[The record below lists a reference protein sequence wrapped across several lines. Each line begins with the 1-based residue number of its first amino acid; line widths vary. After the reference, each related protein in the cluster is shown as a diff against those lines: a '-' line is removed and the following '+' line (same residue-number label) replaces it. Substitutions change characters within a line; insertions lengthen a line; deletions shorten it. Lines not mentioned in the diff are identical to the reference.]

1 MSAKLNPFTG
11 RLQLGGG
18 SGGGGGGAITTI
30 AGNSGTATGATV
42 NLETAGTTLE
52 FTASGDTVTLDF
64 TKLNLLI
71 GSDGIAV
78 AGAAQ
83 NVGYG
88 RAPLDNL
95 VDGAANTC
103 MGWAS
108 GNQITSGSA
117 NVAIGTNA
125 LSLNQTGNYNVAV
138 GFSALSNFNATS
150 TTGNIAVGQASLS
163 GYDFTGDGN
172 ICIGQLAGANYQANE
187 SNNICLSHDGVSG
200 DQNTIRLGDEG
211 SGADQQN
218 KCFIAGIAPQTVA
231 ASSPV
236 GINSSGQLS
245 NLGFGTSGQVLTSN
259 GAGASPTWQAA
270 GSSGTVTSTSVVSAN
285 GFSGSV
291 ANPTTTPAITM
302 STTVG
307 TNQPIYSSGGAL
319 SGAGVGSNGQV
330 FTSNGGG
337 SPPSWQNLPSTSI
350 SQVVLRVF
358 TSSGSYVPTSGMKYC
373 IAEGVGGGGGGG
385 STVATGAALV
395 SAGGGGGGGGYFRSR
410 FTAAQIGAA
419 QTVNIGAGGAGA
431 TPANTQGTA
440 GGTTS
445 LGVLASA
452 GGGIGGSRGGASVVS
467 VGDGGQSASTLNGDF
482 TARGNAGGIGMCFY
496 VGTTSAGAG
505 GNGGDSLLGGGGNAL
520 GGNVGAAGSNA
531 TAPGG
536 GGSGAYSMPSGTGYN
551 GGNGADGIVI
561 ITEYI

>member
-18 SGGGGGGAITTI
+18 SGGGGGGGITTI

-42 NLETAGTTLE
+42 NLETANTNVP
-52 FTASGDTVTLDF
+52 FTATGDTVTLDF
-64 TKLNLLI
+64 FNAQGNILLGNSGASLAGGTANVSLGRDALSSVTTGTGNI
-71 GSDGIAV
+71 GVNFAALGDVTTGANNIAIGVNCLRELETGSDNIGIGTFSLNTAT
-78 AGAAQ
+78 GSS
-83 NVGYG
+83 NTSIGNSS
-88 RAPLDNL
+88 LDSL
-95 VDGAANTC
+95 VDG
-103 MGWAS
+103 S
-108 GNQITSGSA
+108 G
-117 NVAIGTNA
+117 NVAIGQA
-125 LSLNQTGNYNVAV
+125 AGSNYE
-138 GFSALSNFNATS
+138 GS
-150 TTGNIAVGQASLS
+150 
-163 GYDFTGDGN
+163 
-172 ICIGQLAGANYQANE
+172 E
-187 SNNICLSHDGVSG
+187 SNNICISNDGVLGES
-200 DQNTIRLGDEG
+200 DAIRIGRSSPASPAHTSAYLGG
-211 SGADQQN
+211 VYNS
-218 KCFIAGIAPQTVA
+218 TVA
-231 ASSPV
+231 ESAVV
-236 GINSSGQLS
+236 GVAANGRLS

-520 GGNVGAAGSNA
+520 GGSVGAAGSNA